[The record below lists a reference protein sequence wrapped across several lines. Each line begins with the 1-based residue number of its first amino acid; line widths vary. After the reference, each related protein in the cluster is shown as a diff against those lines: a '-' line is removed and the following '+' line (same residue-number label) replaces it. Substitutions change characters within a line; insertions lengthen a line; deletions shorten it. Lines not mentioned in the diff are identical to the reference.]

1 MAYGLQNQKVGQ
13 SVSSL
18 SCQASSEELKSVW
31 FEAKRN
37 LLQGSDWAMVSS
49 SPTAVSN
56 TLRIGISMKIFAQ
69 PGLIPCNESRRG
81 SLGKESLIKE
91 ARRGSAALIDIK
103 PGLYLSTSFLLFF
116 CIFAFFKCKTD

>member
-1 MAYGLQNQKVGQ
+1 MFQLKGG
-13 SVSSL
+13 SVSEVIEL
-18 SCQASSEELKSVW
+18 SGSIWRAKKSVW

-49 SPTAVSN
+49 SPAAISN

-81 SLGKESLIKE
+81 SLGKESLMKE

-103 PGLYLSTSFLLFF
+103 PGSPQLCICHQFLSYFYFLNL
-116 CIFAFFKCKTD
+116 CHLLM